1 VSLDIVS
8 LCHCVVD
15 VCRLWEDGWKQR
27 YYESKFNVGPDE
39 IAFRHTVVGGATRI
53 AHLHNAFTK

>member
-1 VSLDIVS
+1 MSLR
-8 LCHCVVD
+8 HWD

-39 IAFRHTVVGGATRI
+39 IDFRHTVVSGIPSLAYSHI
-53 AHLHNAFTK
+53 SAANEFIL